1 MFILKNSP
9 SEEFTIK
16 IFMTYNVLTEDQN
29 CNYSSDLLSHLCP
42 LVSHEYKQIKNHMLI
57 DFDFGE
63 NFIIKIIIV
72 ITSTLLLGLLIFI
85 SLDDYLRQILEN
97 EDERKTC

>member
-1 MFILKNSP
+1 
-9 SEEFTIK
+9 
-16 IFMTYNVLTEDQN
+16 
-29 CNYSSDLLSHLCP
+29 
-42 LVSHEYKQIKNHMLI
+42 MLI

-63 NFIIKIIIV
+63 NFIIEIIIV

-85 SLDDYLRQILEN
+85 SLDDYLRHILGN